1 MKRQKQ
7 NLKSSFF
14 KKIFIKLCRKLDF
27 EIIDQGNLHLLVM
40 NKSGQNNLS
49 KIGKES
55 LLLPTG
61 RTKITRPVKSLN
73 IILRTCASVNMLS
86 QSKKRIFNSDKK
98 DYTLNT
104 LVSIIKSINYSK
116 KLFNK
121 IKLNLTIIDHDS
133 DDKTIKKMKKILKN
147 QFFKNEILKLD
158 IGHFKKNIKE
168 FNKEGKKVSTNQI
181 SNMCNINQSLN
192 LGKECDDLVYFVE
205 DDYIHTLNAIEE
217 MIYTYERI
225 SSQIGKELIL
235 CPSDYPYLYN
245 KLENSKIFLGH
256 RHHWRSVSETLCTFL
271 TSSKIIKK
279 HFKKFVSACEF
290 EHYPFEKPF
299 HDIYKTELCISP
311 MPAVAVHYTNI
322 NSVYGLSPLIN
333 YKKLWEKNKI

>member
-7 NLKSSFF
+7 NPKSSLL
-14 KKIFIKLCRKLDF
+14 KKIFVKICRKLDF
-27 EIIDQGNLHLLVM
+27 EIIDQGNLHLPVI
-40 NKSGQNNLS
+40 NKSGENNLS
-49 KIGKES
+49 TIGKES
-55 LLLPTG
+55 LLLPMG
-61 RTKITRPVKSLN
+61 RTKITRPIKSLN
-73 IILRTCASVNMLS
+73 IIIRTCASVNMLS

-133 DDKTIKKMKKILKN
+133 DHKTINKMKKLLKK

-158 IGHFKKNIKE
+158 IEHFKKNIRE
-168 FNKEGKKVSTNQI
+168 FNEEGKKVSNNQI

>member
-7 NLKSSFF
+7 NPKSSFL
-14 KKIFIKLCRKLDF
+14 KKIFVKICRKLDF
-27 EIIDQGNLHLLVM
+27 EIIDQGNLHLPVM
-40 NKSGQNNLS
+40 NKSGENNLS
-49 KIGKES
+49 TIGKES
-55 LLLPTG
+55 LLLPMG
-61 RTKITRPVKSLN
+61 RTKITRPIKSLN
-73 IILRTCASVNMLS
+73 IIIRTCASVNMLS

-133 DDKTIKKMKKILKN
+133 DHKTINKMKKLLKK

-158 IGHFKKNIKE
+158 IEHFKKNIRE
-168 FNKEGKKVSTNQI
+168 FNEEGKKVSNNQI